1 MSHVAVAFLGLL
13 LVHALGAE
21 FAVGVLAPI
30 TSNSPTYLAATV
42 CFDID
47 WRKNFEPELI
57 AKHGPPI
64 VQIPDPHPD
73 LRNISVR
80 VHTSNS
86 QSSVGIASFIDMLLG
101 LDGGTPV
108 SALIGGFHSA
118 ISMQVANVAAAKKIP
133 QVSFGSTNPSLS
145 NKEDYPYFL
154 RTLMPDTGQA
164 EAMWTW
170 IIYFQVPVAFV
181 IYSDEPYGKGTYDA
195 LVRKAES
202 EGEGRRLNGA
212 GVLHMPTNYDELEAE
227 RTLNFA
233 LASGCKFLIMVLTA
247 DQATYLFPVMS
258 RFGMLGDDWQILG
271 GEDLRVVPGIN
282 DFTPEDLPTGFMKW
296 YPESRGSPRIA
307 GLYESL
313 WESLSMEDVLQPR
326 YGVQNFKVGLNDG
339 VVKMDESTFQA
350 SRIYAYSFFLFDAG
364 YALIFAV
371 NRLLHS
377 GVPLGDIRGE
387 LLLNELWQNTRFQ
400 GVSGEVYFN
409 EFGDRPTNFNLQNWQ
424 PTANGLSFQHLA
436 VFSVTGGLENFT
448 GYPLWMDGSRG
459 WLPPQ
464 QLFTCKAGTYKDQE
478 SLLCRECPRGMYC
491 EGGLNSS
498 FAPCQPGFF
507 SPLTGAAECQLCPV
521 GRFAADGGA
530 MSCSPCQPGFFA
542 QSEGS
547 EACLR
552 CAKGSFMPETNATVC
567 LKCAMNQE
575 TPETGS
581 DSGDSCRCPAGTFLC
596 GDFCEVCP
604 EGLVCPAGR
613 LPPQQQWGT
622 WAPEIDVIEPSGGT
636 CPIKRLICQTQ
647 VHCPEGEMGRC
658 AIGRQGK
665 ACGTCLQGF
674 YPLQEG
680 TCAECSPT
688 DSMLLGLLLGVCLL
702 ILVVAVFPMAQ
713 SDMNHQSLNVIT
725 VAAIGS
731 QMVMAVQALGSLRQL
746 PVIWPQPFDQVLE
759 LVQLFTLDLD
769 VLRVSCVYYTDGP
782 IMKFVG
788 RLLVLPVGFLL
799 LLAAWVLC
807 WVRGY
812 KVPFD

>member
-1 MSHVAVAFLGLL
+1 MSRSLSWGFWSTRALERAESKPGTGERSKAGCGVRCGGAGADYVQLPHLLGG
-13 LVHALGAE
+13 HSASSFGSQ
-21 FAVGVLAPI
+21 F
-30 TSNSPTYLAATV
+30 V

-233 LASGCKFLIMVLTA
+233 LASGCKPGPRAEALRSEL
-247 DQATYLFPVMS
+247 
-258 RFGMLGDDWQILG
+258 WQR
-271 GEDLRVVPGIN
+271 EDSAVQQ
-282 DFTPEDLPTGFMKW
+282 DLPTGFMKW
-296 YPESRGSPRIA
+296 YPESRGSQRIA

-498 FAPCQPGFF
+498 F
-507 SPLTGAAECQLCPV
+507 
-521 GRFAADGGA
+521 
-530 MSCSPCQPGFFA
+530 
-542 QSEGS
+542 
-547 EACLR
+547 
-552 CAKGSFMPETNATVC
+552 
-567 LKCAMNQE
+567 
-575 TPETGS
+575 
-581 DSGDSCRCPAGTFLC
+581 
-596 GDFCEVCP
+596 
-604 EGLVCPAGR
+604 
-613 LPPQQQWGT
+613 
-622 WAPEIDVIEPSGGT
+622 
-636 CPIKRLICQTQ
+636 
-647 VHCPEGEMGRC
+647 
-658 AIGRQGK
+658 
-665 ACGTCLQGF
+665 
-674 YPLQEG
+674 
-680 TCAECSPT
+680 
-688 DSMLLGLLLGVCLL
+688 LGLG
-702 ILVVAVFPMAQ
+702 
-713 SDMNHQSLNVIT
+713 
-725 VAAIGS
+725 
-731 QMVMAVQALGSLRQL
+731 
-746 PVIWPQPFDQVLE
+746 
-759 LVQLFTLDLD
+759 
-769 VLRVSCVYYTDGP
+769 
-782 IMKFVG
+782 
-788 RLLVLPVGFLL
+788 
-799 LLAAWVLC
+799 
-807 WVRGY
+807 
-812 KVPFD
+812 